1 MQNRILWK
9 QSQQGSIVC
18 VIVASDDRAEEAV
31 AMSPVSAICLLP
43 QFIGCS
49 SAGSSP
55 PGHLLVSSQLRWHCS
70 VVTGHH
76 NCARTARV
84 PARRMGTAPEYELSP
99 PPPPAARLAAPTHS
113 VSGWQDSHSHGPI
126 SYLPGEPPTLPEHGL
141 GPHMVT
147 TSPAVPTYTPGP
159 HCIFKV
165 HAKILIQNLYD
176 T

>member
-1 MQNRILWK
+1 MT
-9 QSQQGSIVC
+9 
-18 VIVASDDRAEEAV
+18 EETV

-76 NCARTARV
+76 HCARTARV

-113 VSGWQDSHSHGPI
+113 VSGWQDSFLTHTHVAQSPI
-126 SYLPGEPPTLPEHGL
+126 LPGSLPHSRNTGWGRIWSL
-141 GPHMVT
+141 HHLTG
-147 TSPAVPTYTPGP
+147 ATYTPGP

-165 HAKILIQNLYD
+165 HAKIIIKNLYD